1 MTIVPD
7 DMTFQRPDCVASDLD
22 GTLLAPDGRL
32 LPTTVSG
39 VRRLRESGIPLVI
52 CTGRMLCSARRIAE
66 QLDLTTG
73 RIVCYQGAL
82 VADIA
87 TGEWLLHRPLS
98 TTLASE
104 VIQHLR
110 ELELQVN
117 VYVDDRLY
125 VEAVGEWAQRYA
137 AYADVQINVVDDL
150 IALVRTPPTKIV
162 VPAEP
167 SEVDELLPRLQAR
180 WAGRL
185 RVTRSL
191 PQYVEICDLSA
202 TKSGALQYL
211 CNGSGWRRERCVAC
225 GDGLN
230 DVDMLRWAGLGVAMG
245 QAAPA
250 VKEAADLVIDQAD
263 LGQFFT
269 RLAEA
274 REA

>member
-1 MTIVPD
+1 
-7 DMTFQRPDCVASDLD
+7 
-22 GTLLAPDGRL
+22 
-32 LPTTVSG
+32 
-39 VRRLRESGIPLVI
+39 LRESGIPFVI

-98 TTLASE
+98 TPLASE

-263 LGQFFT
+263 LGRFFM

>member
-1 MTIVPD
+1 
-7 DMTFQRPDCVASDLD
+7 
-22 GTLLAPDGRL
+22 
-32 LPTTVSG
+32 
-39 VRRLRESGIPLVI
+39 
-52 CTGRMLCSARRIAE
+52 
-66 QLDLTTG
+66 
-73 RIVCYQGAL
+73 
-82 VADIA
+82 
-87 TGEWLLHRPLS
+87 
-98 TTLASE
+98 LASE